1 MQHGAR
7 WDKPDK
13 DKDKARQKNIR
24 LFDTDIFWSQKAS
37 SCVMEHAQKFTVLVF
52 WQTFY
57 VNHKILKNEF
67 QTHCWCNHHLS
78 GYFRWSIYECSWHI
92 DSFEN
97 AKEDEVI

>member
-1 MQHGAR
+1 MSWYVELAFE
-7 WDKPDK
+7 
-13 DKDKARQKNIR
+13 IV
-24 LFDTDIFWSQKAS
+24 S
-37 SCVMEHAQKFTVLVF
+37 SYKLSF

-57 VNHKILKNEF
+57 VNHKILKDEF
-67 QTHCWCNHHLS
+67 QTHCWCNHHLF

>member
-1 MQHGAR
+1 MIMQHGAR

-57 VNHKILKNEF
+57 HVMVSSIIHTITVDL
-67 QTHCWCNHHLS
+67 QLS
-78 GYFRWSIYECSWHI
+78 PLIQ
-92 DSFEN
+92 
-97 AKEDEVI
+97 K

>member
-57 VNHKILKNEF
+57 HVMVFPNIHTITVDL
-67 QTHCWCNHHLS
+67 QLS
-78 GYFRWSIYECSWHI
+78 PLIQ
-92 DSFEN
+92 
-97 AKEDEVI
+97 K